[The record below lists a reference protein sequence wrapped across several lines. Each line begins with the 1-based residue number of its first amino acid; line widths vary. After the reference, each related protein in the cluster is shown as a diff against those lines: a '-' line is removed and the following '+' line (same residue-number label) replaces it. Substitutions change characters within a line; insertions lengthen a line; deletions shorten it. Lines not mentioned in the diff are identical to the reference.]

1 MRRRLLAIGA
11 ASAAA
16 LAGGCAR
23 EQPPPLYEPVAVARR
38 DIVVSAEA
46 AGTVEPILVVD
57 VKSKASGEILELRV
71 ETGDIAQEGDLLVRV
86 DPRDPQN
93 ALAQAEAD
101 LDVARAS
108 LANAEAQKRR
118 ADQMFAA
125 QVLSEQEH
133 ENANLQ
139 YANARAQ
146 LVRGE
151 RAVQTARD
159 QLDDTNVRAPIAGT
173 VIQKSVERGQVI
185 ASATRE
191 VSGGTVL
198 LRMADLDEVQVR
210 TLVDET
216 DIGKVQPGMRATIT
230 VDAYP
235 NRPFEGSVLK
245 IEPQSQTQ
253 QNVTMFPVLIRIA
266 NEAGLLRP
274 GMNAEVELHIG
285 SRQGVL
291 AIPNAALRTAR
302 DVGSAARVLGLDP
315 EAVDRALAEQDS
327 IARANPPRLAAT
339 APGSRSSQPPLTP
352 ELVAPGSFAGRMPRE
367 LAAQPAPSAPPGGAT
382 TGATGGQNPPAEVPG
397 AAPALFGPQGG
408 PQGTRAGGFRL
419 PDGITAEQARAAFQ
433 KRMSGEPLTAQ
444 DSAVL
449 ARIREARQ
457 QASEQRGGTASPGMA
472 GPATAGGGTGAP
484 QGPPGAGAMAGGP
497 GPGGAAPE
505 GERPRFQLPPGV
517 SEERAR
523 DIMRR
528 AFTGGNL
535 SADERAIVT
544 RLRQQM
550 TQAGGQ
556 EPRRRFGV
564 GNSFQFGGSYIVF
577 VLRDARPAPVRVR
590 TGLTDLDYS
599 EVVSGLTE
607 QDTVLL
613 LPSASLVQQQRDMR
627 DRLQRMT
634 GGGMPGMRQQ
644 APAGGAGATG
654 SAGAAGGARPGSGG
668 GRP

>member
-1 MRRRLLAIGA
+1 MRRRLLALGA
-11 ASAAA
+11 ASAAV
-16 LAGGCAR
+16 LAGGCTR

-315 EAVDRALAEQDS
+315 EAVDRALAAQDS

-339 APGSRSSQPPLTP
+339 TPGSRTSQPPATP
-352 ELVAPGSFAGRMPRE
+352 EPAAPGSFGSRMPRE

-382 TGATGGQNPPAEVPG
+382 TGATGGQNPPAAAPG

-408 PQGTRAGGFRL
+408 PPGMRAGGFRL

-457 QASEQRGGTASPGMA
+457 QAS
-472 GPATAGGGTGAP
+472 
-484 QGPPGAGAMAGGP
+484 
-497 GPGGAAPE
+497 
-505 GERPRFQLPPGV
+505 
-517 SEERAR
+517 
-523 DIMRR
+523 
-528 AFTGGNL
+528 
-535 SADERAIVT
+535 
-544 RLRQQM
+544 RQQT

-577 VLRDARPAPVRVR
+577 VLRDGRAAAVRIR

-644 APAGGAGATG
+644 APAAGAGATG